1 MKFSCD
7 SSLLFKSIN
16 IVEKAIAQRTTIS
29 VLENICF
36 ELSDTKLILRANDL
50 EIGIEHAIDVSVDST
65 DHVFPTSVLI
75 KGKTISGILSKIS
88 PQIIQITVD
97 ENNRFKIVGKGV
109 NYDIMGM
116 SSDDFPVFPEIEQ
129 GEHVQLSVEEMRGV
143 TRATLFSVSSDE
155 TKPFLNG
162 VFIKSDQHILSF
174 VATDGFRL
182 ALKQISTQTQV
193 ENISV
198 IVPFK
203 AMNEL
208 TKILTFLDHDSP
220 LNMVISPQQV
230 AFFSDR
236 FRLVSRVIKGHFPD
250 YKQVIPKLSS
260 YQVKVSR
267 KDFIDACDRAM
278 IIASVSNFVVR
289 LTFEG
294 ESLMLRAN
302 ATLGEFREELQVIR
316 TKGEGT
322 VKISFNVKLILEGV
336 RAIDADDIEL
346 EFNEGLSPCII
357 RAAGQQDYVY
367 LAMPIRTN
375 DYQEDTF

>member
-1 MKFSCD
+1 MKFNCD
-7 SSLLFKSIN
+7 SSLLFKSVN
-16 IVEKAIAQRTTIS
+16 IVEKAIAQRTTVS

-36 ELSDTKLILRANDL
+36 ELSESKLILRANDL
-50 EIGIEHAIDVSVDST
+50 EIGIEHIIDVAVDTTES
-65 DHVFPTSVLI
+65 VFPTSVLI

-97 ENNRFKIVGKGV
+97 ANNRFKIVGKGV

-116 SSDDFPVFPEIEQ
+116 SSDDFPVFPEIQ
-129 GEHVQLSVEEMRGV
+129 NGEHVQLSLEDMRSL
-143 TRATLFSVSSDE
+143 TKSTLFSVSSDE

-162 VFIKSDQHILSF
+162 VFVKSDTHLLSF

-182 ALKQISTQTQV
+182 ALKQIATQTQV
-193 ENISV
+193 DNVSV

-208 TKILTFLDHDSP
+208 TKVLGFLDSASP
-220 LNMVISPQQV
+220 LNMVISSQQV

-236 FRLVSRVIKGHFPD
+236 FRLVSRVIDGHFPD
-250 YKQVIPKLSS
+250 YKQVIPKFSS

-267 KDFIDACDRAM
+267 KEFIEACDRAM

-289 LTFEG
+289 LTFES
-294 ESLMLRAN
+294 ESLLLRAN
-302 ATLGEFREELQVIR
+302 ASLGEFKEELQVVR
-316 TKGEGT
+316 TKGEGA

-336 RAIDADDIEL
+336 RAIDSDDIEL

-357 RAAGQQDYVY
+357 RASGQTDYVY

>member
-1 MKFSCD
+1 MKFNCD
-7 SSLLFKSIN
+7 SSLLFKSVN
-16 IVEKAIAQRTTIS
+16 IVEKAIAQRTTVS

-36 ELSDTKLILRANDL
+36 ELSESKLILRANDL
-50 EIGIEHAIDVSVDST
+50 EIGIEHIIDVAVDTTES
-65 DHVFPTSVLI
+65 VFPTSVLI

-97 ENNRFKIVGKGV
+97 ANNRFKIVGKGV

-116 SSDDFPVFPEIEQ
+116 SSDDFPVFPEIQ
-129 GEHVQLSVEEMRGV
+129 NGEHVQLSLEDMRSL
-143 TRATLFSVSSDE
+143 TKSTLFSVSSDE

-162 VFIKSDQHILSF
+162 VFVKSDTHLLSF

-182 ALKQISTQTQV
+182 ALKQIATQTQV
-193 ENISV
+193 DNVSV

-208 TKILTFLDHDSP
+208 TKVLGFLDSASP
-220 LNMVISPQQV
+220 LNMVISSQQV

-236 FRLVSRVIKGHFPD
+236 FRLVSRVIDGHFPD
-250 YKQVIPKLSS
+250 YKQVIPKFSS

-267 KDFIDACDRAM
+267 KEFIEACDRAM

-294 ESLMLRAN
+294 ESLLLRAN
-302 ATLGEFREELQVIR
+302 ASLGEFKEELQVVR
-316 TKGEGT
+316 TKGEGA

-336 RAIDADDIEL
+336 RAIDSDDIEL

-357 RAAGQQDYVY
+357 RASGQTDYVY

>member
-16 IVEKAIAQRTTIS
+16 IVEKAIAQRTTVS

-50 EIGIEHAIDVSVDST
+50 EIGIEHAIDVTVDAIE
-65 DHVFPTSVLI
+65 HVFPTSVLI

-88 PQIIQITVD
+88 NQIIQITVD

-116 SSDDFPVFPEIEQ
+116 SADDFPVFPEIEQ
-129 GEHVQLSVEEMRGV
+129 GEHVQLSVEEMRGL
-143 TRATLFSVSSDE
+143 TRSTLFSVSSDE

-162 VFIKSDQHILSF
+162 VFIKSDQQVLSF

-182 ALKQISTQTQV
+182 ALKQLSTQTKF
-193 ENISV
+193 ENIAV

-220 LNMVISPQQV
+220 LNMVISAQQV
-230 AFFSDR
+230 CFFSDR
-236 FRLVSRVIKGHFPD
+236 FRLVSRVINGHFPD
-250 YKQVIPKLSS
+250 YKQVIPKVSS

-294 ESLMLRAN
+294 DSLLLRAN
-302 ATLGEFREELQVIR
+302 ASLGEFREELHVVR
-316 TKGEGT
+316 TKGEGS
-322 VKISFNVKLILEGV
+322 VKISFNVKLILEGL

-357 RAAGQQDYVY
+357 RSSGQLDYVY

-375 DYQEDTF
+375 DYQEDSF

>member
-29 VLENICF
+29 FLENICF

-50 EIGIEHAIDVSVDST
+50 EIGIEHAIDVTVDDTST
-65 DHVFPTSVLI
+65 AFPTSVLI

-88 PQIIQITVD
+88 PQIIEITVD

-129 GEHVQLSVEEMRGV
+129 GEHVQLSVEEIRAL

-182 ALKQISTQTQV
+182 ALKQISTQTQL
-193 ENISV
+193 ENIAV

-220 LNMVISPQQV
+220 LNMVISSQQV
-230 AFFSDR
+230 ALFSDR

-267 KDFIDACDRAM
+267 KDFIEACDRAM

-302 ATLGEFREELQVIR
+302 AALGEFREELQVVR

-336 RAIDADDIEL
+336 RAIDSDDIEL

-357 RAAGQQDYVY
+357 RAAGQLDYVY

>member
-16 IVEKAIAQRTTIS
+16 IVEKAIPQRTTIS

-36 ELSDTKLILRANDL
+36 ELLEEKLILRANDL
-50 EIGIEHAIDVSVDST
+50 EISIEHAMDVTADTTAS
-65 DHVFPTSVLI
+65 VFPTSVLI
-75 KGKTISGILSKIS
+75 KGKTISSILSKIS

-97 ENNRFKIVGKGV
+97 EQNRFKIVGKGV

-116 SSDDFPVFPEIEQ
+116 SSDDFPVFPEIKN
-129 GEHVQLSVEEMRGV
+129 GEHVQLSLEDMRSLI
-143 TRATLFSVSSDE
+143 RATLFSVSSDE
-155 TKPFLNG
+155 TKTFLNG
-162 VFIKSDQHILSF
+162 VFLKSDQHILSF

-182 ALKQISTQTQV
+182 ALKQISTQTHI
-193 ENISV
+193 ENIAV

-203 AMNEL
+203 ALNEL
-208 TKILTFLDHDSP
+208 TKVLGFLDSASP
-220 LNMVISPQQV
+220 LNMVISSQQV
-230 AFFSDR
+230 AFFSDS
-236 FRLVSRVIKGHFPD
+236 FRLVSRVIEGHFPD
-250 YKQVIPKLSS
+250 YKQVIPQFSS

-267 KDFIDACDRAM
+267 KEFIEACDRAM

-294 ESLMLRAN
+294 ESLLLRAN
-302 ATLGEFREELQVIR
+302 ASLGEFKEELHVVR
-316 TKGEGT
+316 TKGEET

-336 RAIDADDIEL
+336 RAIDSDDIEL

-357 RAAGQQDYVY
+357 RASGQTDYVY
-367 LAMPIRTN
+367 LTMPIRTN
-375 DYQEDTF
+375 DYQADTF

>member
-36 ELSDTKLILRANDL
+36 ELSDTKLFLRANDL
-50 EIGIEHAIDVSVDST
+50 EIGIEHALDVNVEPT
-65 DHVFPTSVLI
+65 NHVFPTSVLI

-116 SSDDFPVFPEIEQ
+116 SSDDFPVFPEIEH
-129 GEHVQLSVEEMRGV
+129 GEHVQLSVEEMRGL
-143 TRATLFSVSSDE
+143 TRSTLFSVSSDE

-220 LNMVISPQQV
+220 LNMVISSQQV
-230 AFFSDR
+230 AFFSDS

-250 YKQVIPKLSS
+250 YKQVIPKSSS

-267 KDFIDACDRAM
+267 KDFIEACDRAM

-294 ESLMLRAN
+294 ESLLLRAN
-302 ATLGEFREELQVIR
+302 AALGEFREELQVIR

-357 RAAGQQDYVY
+357 RAAGQLDYVY

>member
-50 EIGIEHAIDVSVDST
+50 EIGIEHAIEVSVDDT
-65 DHVFPTSVLI
+65 ETVFPTSVLI

-129 GEHVQLSVEEMRGV
+129 GEHVQLSVEEMRAL

-162 VFIKSDQHILSF
+162 VFIKSDQQLLSF

-182 ALKQISTQTQV
+182 ALKQLSTQTQF
-193 ENISV
+193 ENIAV

-208 TKILTFLDHDSP
+208 TKILSLLDHDSP
-220 LNMVISPQQV
+220 LNMVISAQQV
-230 AFFSDR
+230 AFFSDH

-267 KDFIDACDRAM
+267 KEFIDACDRAM

-289 LTFEG
+289 LTFEDNT
-294 ESLMLRAN
+294 LLLRAN
-302 ATLGEFREELQVIR
+302 ASLGEFREELQVVR

-336 RAIDADDIEL
+336 RAIDSEDIEL

-357 RAAGQQDYVY
+357 RASGQLDYVY

>member
-1 MKFSCD
+1 MKFNCD
-7 SSLLFKSIN
+7 SSLLFKSVN
-16 IVEKAIAQRTTIS
+16 IVEKAIAQRTTVS

-36 ELSDTKLILRANDL
+36 ELSESKLILRANDL
-50 EIGIEHAIDVSVDST
+50 EIGIEHIIDVAVDTTES
-65 DHVFPTSVLI
+65 VFPTSVLI

-97 ENNRFKIVGKGV
+97 SNNRFKIVGKGV

-116 SSDDFPVFPEIEQ
+116 SSDDFPVFPEIQ
-129 GEHVQLSVEEMRGV
+129 NGEHVQLSLEDMRSL
-143 TRATLFSVSSDE
+143 TKSTLFSVSSDE

-162 VFIKSDQHILSF
+162 VFVKSDTHLLSF

-182 ALKQISTQTQV
+182 ALKQIATQTQV
-193 ENISV
+193 DNVSV

-208 TKILTFLDHDSP
+208 TKVLGFLDSASP
-220 LNMVISPQQV
+220 LNMVISSQQV

-236 FRLVSRVIKGHFPD
+236 FRLVSRVIDGHFPD
-250 YKQVIPKLSS
+250 YKQVIPKFSS

-267 KDFIDACDRAM
+267 KEFIEACDRAM

-294 ESLMLRAN
+294 ESLLLRAN
-302 ATLGEFREELQVIR
+302 ASLGEFKEELQVVR
-316 TKGEGT
+316 TKGEGA

-336 RAIDADDIEL
+336 RAIDSDDIEL

-357 RAAGQQDYVY
+357 RASGQTDYVY

>member
-16 IVEKAIAQRTTIS
+16 IVEKAIAQKSTIS

-36 ELSDTKLILRANDL
+36 ELSESKLILRANDL
-50 EIGIEHAIDVSVDST
+50 EIGIEHAIDVMVDPTHSI
-65 DHVFPTSVLI
+65 FPTSVLI
-75 KGKTISGILSKIS
+75 KGKTISGIFSKIS

-116 SSDDFPVFPEIEQ
+116 SSDDFPVFPEINN
-129 GEHVQLSVEEMRGV
+129 GEHVQLSLDEMRLLI
-143 TRATLFSVSSDE
+143 RSTLFSVSSDE

-162 VFIKSDQHILSF
+162 IFVKSDQHILSF

-182 ALKQISTQTQV
+182 ALRQISTQTQV
-193 ENISV
+193 ENIAV
-198 IVPFK
+198 IIPSK

-208 TKILTFLDHDSP
+208 TKVMGFLDTVSP
-220 LNMVISPQQV
+220 LNMVISSQQV

-236 FRLVSRVIKGHFPD
+236 FRLVSRVIEGYFPD

-267 KDFIDACDRAM
+267 KEFIEACDRAM

-294 ESLMLRAN
+294 ESLLLRAN
-302 ATLGEFREELQVIR
+302 ASMGEFREELYVVR

-336 RAIDADDIEL
+336 RAIDSDDIEL

-357 RAAGQQDYVY
+357 RASGQTDYVY